1 MQHATR
7 TRATHALLIGA
18 VLLVVG
24 SSAAMAANPK
34 RALPYFASIGAGRAR
49 MRTGPA
55 RTYPASWLYQRADL
69 PIRVVATYKEW
80 RKIEDPDGV
89 EGWMEDRLLRDA
101 RTAIVRAPQAVEMHE
116 QPTAASR
123 LLWRAAPGV
132 VGRIGQCG
140 GGWCRLDVRGQ
151 VGFVEIGN
159 LWGVGPTET
168 LP

>member
-1 MQHATR
+1 MHRPTMTLAAKAFLVGTG
-7 TRATHALLIGA
+7 LLI
-18 VLLVVG
+18 VG
-24 SSAAMAANPK
+24 CTAAAAADTK
-34 RALPYFASIGAGRAR
+34 RTLPYFASIGAGRAR

-69 PIRVVATYKEW
+69 PVRVVATYKEW

-89 EGWMEDRLLRDA
+89 QGWMEDRLLRDT
-101 RTAIVRAPQAVEMHE
+101 RTAIVRAPMAVEMRE
-116 QPTAASR
+116 RPSASAR
-123 LLWRAAPGV
+123 LSWRAAPGV

-140 GGWCRLDVRGQ
+140 GGWCRLDVKGQ
-151 VGFVEIGN
+151 VGFVETGN